1 LRRVHRATIILSICV
16 IRTRQ
21 RPILRI
27 DTVSMQS
34 QDFHTARGADP
45 AIRLTG
51 VTKRFG
57 HNVAVRDLDLAV
69 PQGSIYGLLGPNG
82 AGKTTTIRIILD
94 ILGADAGQ
102 VEVLGSSNVET
113 VRGDIGYLPEERGL
127 YQKMKVIELLEFFGE
142 LKGMG
147 RKAARQEAELGLER
161 LGLAERAGEKLEA
174 YSKGMQQKVQFLT
187 TILHHPKLLILD
199 EPFSGLDPLNVDL
212 LKQIVL
218 ERQREGAT
226 VLFSTHMIE
235 DAERLC
241 QRVCMIAGATK
252 VLDGTVS
259 EVKAASG
266 RREVAIRYEGSGA
279 FLDAPGLVER
289 VSDHGRYV
297 EVRMADGA
305 DAQELLERAVAAGV
319 RINRFELIE
328 PSLREIFIEKA
339 TRAGLGAEARE
350 EPPAEDWPE
359 PGSMAGVPAG
369 SGAAEIGTGGPGA
382 PGAGG

>member
-1 LRRVHRATIILSICV
+1 MSTQPPDAHTIPGAT
-16 IRTRQ
+16 
-21 RPILRI
+21 
-27 DTVSMQS
+27 
-34 QDFHTARGADP
+34 DP
-45 AIRLTG
+45 AVRLTG

-57 HNVAVRDLDLAV
+57 HTVAVRGLDLTV
-69 PQGSIYGLLGPNG
+69 PRGSIYGLLGPNG

-102 VEVLGSSNVET
+102 VEVLGFSDVER

-147 RKAARQEAELGLER
+147 RKAARQEAMAGLEL
-161 LGLAERAGEKLEA
+161 LGLAERAAEKLES
-174 YSKGMQQKVQFLT
+174 YSKGMQQKVQFLA
-187 TILHHPKLLILD
+187 TILHHPRLLILD

-241 QRVCMIAGATK
+241 ERVCMIAGATK

-279 FLDAPGLVER
+279 FLDAPGLVDR

-305 DAQELLERAVAAGV
+305 DAQDLLRRAVADEV
-319 RINRFELIE
+319 RISRFELIE

-350 EPPAEDWPE
+350 ESASEDRTDAEPT
-359 PGSMAGVPAG
+359 AGVAAG
-369 SGAAEIGTGGPGA
+369 SGAGG
-382 PGAGG
+382 